1 MKIHKPDSTQAAAN
15 IAVSIATD
23 VRSWHGW
30 TALHI
35 AAPGMDEE
43 DFENAARSAQAAL
56 ESCLKEVEGS
66 AYFCNGH
73 DLYVLCKH
81 LPESTL
87 EQIGLQICDL
97 VFADNKRPPCCESY
111 DLNVRG
117 IQFAETV
124 FKGTGKG
131 WPPKLSI
138 DSCEECA
145 EQPEGQAPAFPVEK
159 RQGLTKVLLV
169 EDDAV
174 TRWMV
179 RNTLKDEC
187 EFATAQSAG
196 SAFSMYASFKPD
208 LVLLDIGLPDN
219 NGGEV
224 LDWIMRNDPGA
235 CVVMLS
241 GKDNVDNISGCLEKG
256 AKGFIPKPFVRDDLL
271 HYIHACGTVA

>member
-1 MKIHKPDSTQAAAN
+1 MKIHGPNSTQDAAG
-15 IAVSIATD
+15 IAASIATD

-35 AAPGMDEE
+35 EVPGMDAEA
-43 DFENAARSAQAAL
+43 FENAARSAQAVL
-56 ESCLKEVEGS
+56 GSCLKEVEGS
-66 AYFCNGH
+66 AYFCNGQ

-81 LPESTL
+81 LPERTL
-87 EQIGLQICDL
+87 EQIGAQICDL
-97 VFADNKRPPCCESY
+97 VFVDNELAACCESY
-111 DLNVRG
+111 DLGVRG
-117 IQFAETV
+117 IQFAEAV
-124 FKGTGKG
+124 FSGTGEG

-138 DSCEECA
+138 DSGEESL
-145 EQPEGQAPAFPVEK
+145 ERPEEEALFSIEA
-159 RQGLTKVLLV
+159 RQGPAKVLLV

-179 RNTLKDEC
+179 RNSLKDEC

-196 SAFSMYASFKPD
+196 NAFSMYVSFKPD

-219 NGGEV
+219 NGSEV

-271 HYIHACGTVA
+271 HYIRGCGTVA